1 MSKATFGELSQARQR
16 SRTTRRR
23 VYLVLGLILIGLGYA
38 LMAVSPQTQTNWA
51 LMRAIGGMGCIIVGF
66 GLAVLSFTRSGA

>member
-1 MSKATFGELSQARQR
+1 MSNSEFGELAQTRHR
-16 SRTTRRR
+16 SRTVRRR
-23 VYLVLGLILIGLGYA
+23 VYLVLGLTLIGLGYA

-66 GLAVLSFTRSGA
+66 GLAVLSFTRAGA